1 MKYTLIISLFFLFF
15 QVAGLVSSIHAVLNT
30 RTAQGAVAWVV
41 SLNTLPVVS
50 VPAYWIFGRS
60 RFVGY
65 VNALKDSSLDIAQQ
79 KQQAYEEFQPFILHQ
94 PVDFPEYKAIRTLS
108 KSPFMSGNKVDL
120 LINGVATYDSIAEG
134 ISRAESYILFQFYI
148 LREDTAGDRFKD
160 LLITKALQGVSV
172 HVLYD
177 EMGSGNLSPDWLQE
191 FRVAGVQIIPF
202 NTTQGA
208 QNRFQINFRNHRKIV
223 VIDGKETW
231 IGGLNIGDEYL
242 GHDPKLSPWR
252 DTHLHIEGPVAL
264 VAQSIFWSDWY
275 WADKFLLDH
284 LSWTPTLAKG
294 LKRGEGKDV
303 LILGSGPA
311 DELETA
317 SLFFTTALNAAKER
331 IWIAT
336 PYFIPDEAT
345 TVALQLALL
354 RGVDVRIITP
364 RKNDNWFVHH
374 AANVYLSELSH
385 MGARIFFYEKG
396 FMHQKTILLDN
407 NVSLIGTV
415 NFDNRSFRLNF
426 EVTAA
431 VADVDFAF
439 KTEQML
445 ENDLKY
451 STEIK
456 NYDLRTQ
463 SFWER
468 LKARGSSLLSPVL

>member
-1 MKYTLIISLFFLFF
+1 VKYTLIISLFFLFF
-15 QVAGLVSSIHAVLNT
+15 QVAGLVSSIHAILYT

-41 SLNTLPVVS
+41 SLNMLPVVS

-60 RFVGY
+60 KFVGY

-79 KQQAYEEFQPFILHQ
+79 KQKAYEEFQPFILHQ
-94 PVDFPEYKAIRTLS
+94 PQSFPEYKAIRSLS
-108 KSPFMSGNKVDL
+108 KSPFMSGNKVEL
-120 LINGVATYDSIAEG
+120 LVDGSATYDSIAAG

-148 LREDTAGDRFKD
+148 LRADAAGDRFKE
-160 LLITKALQGVSV
+160 LLIAKALQGVSV

-177 EMGSGNLSPDWLQE
+177 EMGSSDLSEDWLE
-191 FRVAGVQIIPF
+191 DFRVAGIRIIPF

-208 QNRFQINFRNHRKIV
+208 QNRFQLNFRNHRKIV
-223 VIDGKETW
+223 IVDGRETW
-231 IGGLNIGDEYL
+231 VGGLNIGEEYL
-242 GHDPKLSPWR
+242 GKDLKLRPWR

-275 WADKFLLDH
+275 WADKFLLEH
-284 LSWTPTLAKG
+284 LSWTPKLAEG
-294 LKRGEGKDV
+294 LEAGEGTDV

-317 SLFFTTALNAAKER
+317 SLFFTTALNAAKQR

-345 TVALQLALL
+345 MVALRLALL
-354 RGVDVRIITP
+354 RGVDVRIVTP
-364 RKNDNWFVHH
+364 RQNDNWFVHN
-374 AANVYLSELSH
+374 AAKVYLDNLAQ
-385 MGARIFFYEKG
+385 MGARIFYYEKG
-396 FMHQKTILLDN
+396 FMHQKTILLDDAI
-407 NVSLIGTV
+407 SLVGTV

-431 VADVDFAF
+431 VADVEFAA
-439 KTEQML
+439 EIEGMLVHDL
-445 ENDLKY
+445 EN
-451 STEIK
+451 STELV
-456 NYDLRTQ
+456 NYDLGKQ